1 MEGVDSD
8 GRGAAA
14 DCGTSD
20 GDRVPP
26 SVHGHVTS
34 TGAVHVRALW
44 IVANLAIGS
53 LVWFAAAFFSILAFR
68 PDPKDP
74 APSAFDTVVLGLMF
88 TVVMVAVAL
97 IPFVIVNALFR
108 RFDKSLRLRAF
119 WWSSAALGAGA
130 AAVGLGSHFLF

>member
-8 GRGAAA
+8 GQGAAA
-14 DCGTSD
+14 DCGTSG
-20 GDRVPP
+20 GDSVPP
-26 SVHGHVTS
+26 SVHGHVMS

-44 IVANLAIGS
+44 IVANLVIGS

-74 APSAFDTVVLGLMF
+74 APSVYDTVVLGLIF

-108 RFDKSLRLRAF
+108 LFDKSLKPRAY

-130 AAVGLGSHFLF
+130 AAVDLGSHFLL